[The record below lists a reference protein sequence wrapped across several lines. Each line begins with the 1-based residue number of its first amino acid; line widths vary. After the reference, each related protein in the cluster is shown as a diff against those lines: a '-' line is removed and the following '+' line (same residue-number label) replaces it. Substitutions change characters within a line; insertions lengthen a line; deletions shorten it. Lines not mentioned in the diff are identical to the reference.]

1 MMRWTGC
8 RSLEAFRTLT
18 FHKQGPHSAIWR
30 PSQHYF
36 VELMSQLLN
45 MLDLGVW
52 PNDTEKPWVVG
63 DEIRCP
69 ELGVTNVISAICS
82 LKVVP

>member
-1 MMRWTGC
+1 
-8 RSLEAFRTLT
+8 
-18 FHKQGPHSAIWR
+18 
-30 PSQHYF
+30 
-36 VELMSQLLN
+36 

-52 PNDTEKPWVVG
+52 PNDIEEPWVVG

-82 LKVVP
+82 LKVVAEGIRGVEASEEVWYRTFAVHLDQKRSLHEVPQTQSY